1 MESERMENTRRLLLI
16 ESTKQGAS
24 EFTETEA
31 APTYKCLNQ
40 VISVYVMAVIATLL
54 IVGTGVP
61 LTLLLAFGTLFFF
74 FLFGC
79 LVLPQY
85 KGSCFVLLLL

>member
-74 FLFGC
+74 FYLVALSFLKITHLF
-79 LVLPQY
+79 LY
-85 KGSCFVLLLL
+85 YY